1 MWHVVYGFFVWCQ
14 ATSVGEAIRNS
25 QWLFPVVE
33 TFHLLAL
40 SVMGGMVL
48 AVDLRLVQ
56 ASAAA
61 AVAAKHRRATS
72 SRVAGFRRHGRHAE
86 HAGFILFLSEALKC
100 WDNGAFWMKMEFL
113 LAALIF
119 TFTVRRWY
127 TQRDD
132 ARINPGLA
140 KMIGLVSLAL
150 WTGVGIGGRGIGF
163 Y

>member
-1 MWHVVYGFFVWCQ
+1 MWRTVYDVFVWCQ
-14 ATSVGEAIRNS
+14 ETSIGEAIRS
-25 QWLFPVVE
+25 SLWLFPVIE

-48 AVDLRLVQ
+48 VVDLRLLGFGLKRQPLAQLARDVQ
-56 ASAAA
+56 PWLLGALGMMFLS
-61 AVAAKHRRATS
+61 
-72 SRVAGFRRHGRHAE
+72 GLL
-86 HAGFILFLSEALKC
+86 LFTSEALKC

-119 TFTVRRWY
+119 TFTIRRWY

-132 ARINPGLA
+132 ARVNPALA
-140 KMIGLVSLAL
+140 KVVAIVSLAL